1 MEEFLDMVKEF
12 EDADG
17 EEEERRGRR
26 RGGKRR
32 RRRRRGVRQP
42 YIIYNKY

>member
-26 RGGKRR
+26 RGEKG
-32 RRRRRGVRQP
+32 GGEGGGGLDNP
-42 YIIYNKY
+42 T